1 MNNCHFRIG
10 VGILAF
16 AAVTFAQQPSEDVPT
31 VRATR
36 VDTAPEFDGFVNEAF
51 WDAIA
56 PATDFIQQNPDEGQP
71 STERTEVRIGFDDQN
86 LYFGIICFD
95 REPEN
100 IVVTQNR
107 RDGALDDTDSI
118 QLLIDAYN
126 DGQNAFIFGT
136 SPAGVEFDAQV
147 TKAGQ
152 SRGGGGGPARA
163 GGAGGGGAQ
172 RGGSRAFNLNWD
184 AVWKVQSQI
193 TGRGWESEI
202 IIPFRTLRYRP
213 GQDQTWG
220 LNISRN
226 IRRRNELS
234 FWSPVSRAFEL
245 TQVELAGSLTGLETK
260 SNRNLKLL
268 PYVIGGVTRNFRQ
281 AENRTDREID
291 AGLDIKYGLTPGLTL
306 DATFNTDF
314 AQVEV
319 DDVQINLTRFDL
331 FFPEKRPFFLENSGF
346 FEFGTPQEVE
356 IFFSRRIGIDDNR
369 QEVPI
374 DAGARISGK
383 VGNYQVGFLNM
394 QTRDVE
400 GRSPANNYAI
410 ARVSREL
417 PNRSSIGV
425 IGVNRQTM
433 GNSLGRGEYNRTF
446 GADANIGIGKYANW
460 SNYIAGTR
468 TPGLVGGGRAG
479 SSLFEYDDSTHQFS
493 VGYTEV
499 GENFNPEVGFVR
511 RVKFRKPRAFYR
523 YTHYLEN
530 SPVRSIEPHA
540 FVQNWY
546 TLGTNEKESGFEH
559 YHIDSRWQNGGRLGI
574 ARNRNFDRLDI
585 PFTVFPGVD
594 VPVGRYQF
602 DETIA
607 NFASDPSAT
616 FFGGGNFA
624 VGDFYHGKIKSL
636 SLNGGVRKGQNLTW
650 TVTWSRNYIDLPT
663 DEFHT
668 DLASLRFNWSFT
680 SKSFL
685 QTLSQ
690 YSNRTNQITHNI
702 RLGLL
707 STSST
712 GLFVVYNTGTSTR
725 DFLDPHG
732 VDRRLESQAFF
743 IKFNHLLDY

>member
-574 ARNRNFDRLDI
+574 ARNRNFERLDI

>member
-281 AENRTDREID
+281 AENRTDREIG

-410 ARVSREL
+410 ARVSREF

-574 ARNRNFDRLDI
+574 ARNRNFERLDI

>member
-410 ARVSREL
+410 ARVSREF

-574 ARNRNFDRLDI
+574 ARNRNFERLDI

>member
-468 TPGLVGGGRAG
+468 TPVLVGGGRAG

>member
-433 GNSLGRGEYNRTF
+433 GNSLGRGEYNHTF

-574 ARNRNFDRLDI
+574 ARNRNFERLDI